1 MFLFS
6 YFFFQLFQIKH
17 SGVVSAC
24 GLAGGME
31 LKGATV
37 APFILRGVTLR
48 GIDSVFLKMETR
60 QKVYETYA
68 PILINSKKLDLIT
81 QGEDQIIPLENV
93 NEVAAKMLAGQI
105 KGRYVVKI

>member
-1 MFLFS
+1 M
-6 YFFFQLFQIKH
+6 
-17 SGVVSAC
+17 VSAC

-48 GIDSVFLKMETR
+48 GIESVFLDMAQRKS
-60 QKVYETYA
+60 VYETYT
-68 PILINSKKLDLIT
+68 PILLNSKKLELIT
-81 QGEDQIIPLENV
+81 AGDDQVISLDQ
-93 NEVAAKMLAGQI
+93 VAEKAKLMLSGQI

>member
-1 MFLFS
+1 MI
-6 YFFFQLFQIKH
+6 FQIKH
-17 SGVVSAC
+17 SGIVAAC

-48 GIDSVFLKMETR
+48 GIESVFLDMAQRTS
-60 QKVYETYA
+60 VYETYT
-68 PILINSKKLDLIT
+68 PILLNSKKLELIT
-81 QGEDQIIPLENV
+81 AGDDQIIGLDQVTEK
-93 NEVAAKMLAGQI
+93 AKLMLSGQI

>member
-1 MFLFS
+1 MA
-6 YFFFQLFQIKH
+6 
-17 SGVVSAC
+17 AC

-48 GIDSVFLKMETR
+48 GIESVFLDMAQRKS
-60 QKVYETYA
+60 VYETYT
-68 PILINSKKLDLIT
+68 PILLNSKKLELIT
-81 QGEDQIIPLENV
+81 AGDDQVISLDQ
-93 NEVAAKMLAGQI
+93 VAEKAKLMLSGQI